1 MHRSAALVLLLAAHA
16 CAPAIRPT
24 EPGPIEPKRLSE
36 FWEETILPLLKVF
49 WEWATTPLGAA
60 VTATIIGVI
69 LILRWLLKR

>member
-1 MHRSAALVLLLAAHA
+1 MEQGLAWFG
-16 CAPAIRPT
+16 AI
-24 EPGPIEPKRLSE
+24 LSE